1 MNQIKYGQLS
11 DTLILICADLI
22 QNPDKTLIINICY
35 VLPIANDY
43 RSNSKSWQNYNNK
56 YIICTT

>member
-43 RSNSKSWQNYNNK
+43 RPKF
-56 YIICTT
+56 